1 MELPALVETWRSD
14 LSVLG
19 QCVLALV
26 LGGAIGWE
34 RERAGKGAGFRTQ
47 MLVCLGAMLFG
58 ALGEIL
64 IADFREDLASA
75 NLQPDPL
82 RVTEAVVTGISFI
95 GAGVV
100 LRDRSGQRASGLTT
114 AATMLVVGIIGLV
127 VAAGH
132 YPLACGVTL
141 LVLFILR
148 ALARVEAAFAGP
160 PQNSPP
166 PAGDASGREAAG
178 DRAIQSLA
186 EK

>member
-1 MELPALVETWRSD
+1 MELPAIAETWRDD

-26 LGGAIGWE
+26 LGGVIGWE

-58 ALGEIL
+58 ALGQML
-64 IADFREDLASA
+64 IVDFQDDLTSET
-75 NLQPDPL
+75 LQPDPL

-114 AATMLVVGIIGLV
+114 AATMLVVGIIGLI

-141 LVLFILR
+141 LVLFVLR
-148 ALARVEAAFAGP
+148 VLGRFEATFAPHEENSAPSVEKGSS
-160 PQNSPP
+160 QEE
-166 PAGDASGREAAG
+166 R
-178 DRAIQSLA
+178 DRAIQSLS